1 MPSSDPEP
9 QIIGARGFLAV
20 IRRRRWSIA
29 LVTLIVTGL
38 AIGFIA
44 WREPVYTSTARVEVR
59 PTTLGAPLEPF
70 ANMET
75 EAARVTSEPVAA
87 LAARELGTDRSSPT
101 ELAHATSGV
110 DVSIPGN
117 TTYLDISCTESSPEM
132 ATACADAFANAY
144 ATDRI
149 DTAQKSYREA
159 SAALFE
165 DVRRAEEEI
174 RAEEAQPSPDQG
186 RIDSLSARQLIAA
199 SKVVSLPAPS
209 SDAAVL
215 ALSADL
221 PTQPSNKD
229 YVLVGTLGLF
239 LGLAL
244 GTTFAFVRDRM
255 DQRIPGRTGLE
266 GTIDAPVLAVIPRVK
281 GWRHEDEA
289 RLVSLAEPR
298 SMAAEAY
305 RTARTAIL
313 YRASTNDVRVIEI
326 TSPGE
331 REGKTTTTAN
341 LAVSLAQAGKTV
353 VAISCDL
360 RRPRLHRFFGLDNSL
375 GLSNLLAGQLDP
387 RAILDT
393 EVQGLRV
400 ITSGP
405 VPAYPAEL
413 LESAAMDEL
422 IRWLRGKADV
432 VLLDTPPALIV
443 ADALALAPKCDSV
456 VIVADAGDTTR
467 AALAR
472 VRHELSS
479 VGVSIVGAILN
490 RLGPAQ
496 AKRYP
501 DQYGTYHSSSYGY
514 RSEESNSFREL
525 PRRGV
530 TKPSPGRKVEPRPR
544 PAPEPARE
552 VAADVV
558 ELDPIE
564 RLDPS
569 ERMWRS

>member
-1 MPSSDPEP
+1 MPSSGPEP
-9 QIIGARGFLAV
+9 RLNLREVLAAT
-20 IRRRRWSIA
+20 RRRKWWIA
-29 LVTLIVTGL
+29 LVTLIATGL
-38 AIGFIA
+38 AVGFIA
-44 WREPVYTSTARVEVR
+44 WREPAYTSTARIEVR
-59 PTTLGAPLEPF
+59 PTTIGAPLESF
-70 ANMET
+70 ASMDT
-75 EAARVTSEPVAA
+75 EAARVTSDPVTA
-87 LAARELGTDRSSPT
+87 LAARELGIDRSSST
-101 ELAHATSGV
+101 ALASATSGV

-117 TTYLDISCTESSPEM
+117 TTYLDISCTESSPER

-149 DTAQKSYREA
+149 DTAQRSYNEA
-159 SAALFE
+159 IADLFE
-165 DVRRAEEEI
+165 DVRRAEEKI
-174 RAEEAQPSPDQG
+174 SAEEAQPSPDQD
-186 RIDSLSARQLIAA
+186 RIDSLSARQLIASSQVMA
-199 SKVVSLPAPS
+199 LPTPS

-229 YVLVGTLGLF
+229 HVLIGALALF
-239 LGLAL
+239 LGLSL
-244 GTTFAFVRDRM
+244 GTGLAFVRDRL
-255 DQRIPGRTGLE
+255 DRRIPGRASLE
-266 GTIDAPVLAVIPRVK
+266 DTIDAPVLAVIPQVK

-289 RLVSLAEPR
+289 RLMSLAEPH

-341 LAVSLAQAGKTV
+341 FAVSLAQTGKTV

-375 GLSNLLAGQLDP
+375 GLSNLLAGELDP
-387 RAILDT
+387 RAILET

-405 VPAYPAEL
+405 VPAYPAEV

-422 IRWLRGKADV
+422 LRWLRGKADF
-432 VLLDTPPALIV
+432 VLLDTAPALIV
-443 ADALALAPKCDSV
+443 ADALALAPKCDGV
-456 VIVADAGDTTR
+456 VIVADARNTTR

-472 VRHELSS
+472 VRNELSS
-479 VGVSIVGAILN
+479 VGVPIVGAILN

-496 AKRYP
+496 AKRSP
-501 DQYGTYHSSSYGY
+501 DQYGAYYSSAYRY

-525 PRRGV
+525 PPRG
-530 TKPSPGRKVEPRPR
+530 TSKPSPGQKVEPRPR
-544 PAPEPARE
+544 SAPEPARE
-552 VAADVV
+552 LEPDVV

-564 RLDPS
+564 RRDPS